1 MKKEVKFIWT
11 PVEQE
16 ALEMVKPM
24 LTCEPVL
31 KAPDFPKPF
40 QLAVDARAIGMGA
53 VLMQVDDNG
62 IDHPV
67 SFYSNKVG

>member
-1 MKKEVKFIWT
+1 
-11 PVEQE
+11 
-16 ALEMVKPM
+16 M

-31 KAPDFPKPF
+31 KAPDFSKPF
-40 QLAVDARAIGMGA
+40 QLVDASAIGMGA

-67 SFYSNKVG
+67 SFYSKKVNKHQQNYSVRSLVTVKCSTTL

>member
-1 MKKEVKFIWT
+1 
-11 PVEQE
+11 
-16 ALEMVKPM
+16 MVKSM

-31 KAPDFPKPF
+31 KARDFSKPF
-40 QLAVDARAIGMGA
+40 KLASAIGMGA

-67 SFYSNKVG
+67 SFYSKS